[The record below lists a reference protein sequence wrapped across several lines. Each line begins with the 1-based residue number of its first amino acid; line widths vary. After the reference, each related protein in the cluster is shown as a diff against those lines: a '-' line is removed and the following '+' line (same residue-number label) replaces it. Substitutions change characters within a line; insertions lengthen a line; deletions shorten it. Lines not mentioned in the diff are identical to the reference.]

1 MGTLYAYEVLFLL
14 RALNVIIG
22 VLQKTVCREA
32 ALVSLKCT
40 WDFCNKG
47 CVHTVT
53 VSRSSKLF
61 KKLQVIRYYLLEAV
75 IKLGVSRYN
84 AVTFSTIV
92 QLSVK
97 FMLLYLDATSFAS
110 VSVLFFGTPLGCRKL

>member
-1 MGTLYAYEVLFLL
+1 MLVRSYFCL

-47 CVHTVT
+47 GVHTVT